1 MNYDKEKFTRYV
13 ILLNK
18 KVEKFPEELIKTHVE
33 HLKRLDKNGQFVM
46 GGPFSN
52 YNGGMVII
60 KAGSFEQAKSI
71 AESDPFIT
79 SGAESYE
86 IRTVEL
92 SCEENN
98 HMGFG

>member
-18 KVEKFPEELIKTHVE
+18 KIEKFPEELIKAHVE
-33 HLKRLDKNGQFVM
+33 HLKRLDKKGQFIM

-52 YNGGMVII
+52 YDGGMVII
-60 KAGSFEQAKSI
+60 KADSFEQAKSI
-71 AESDPFIT
+71 AESDPFIV

-92 SCEENN
+92 SCEENK